1 MAEKM
6 KTVAIIGG
14 GVSGL
19 LACDVLKKMNFSPK
33 VFEKQ
38 HNIGGIWELTQYEG
52 VTLQNCCTFVMRKSC
67 PNQNQILVQI
77 QFLYCWSTAGVN
89 LLWRYLT
96 LANSQCVY
104 EPTVFA

>member
-33 VFEKQ
+33 VFEKH

-67 PNQNQILVQI
+67 PNQNQVLLR
-77 QFLYCWSTAGVN
+77 FNSLLYSTGWSQSTVA
-89 LLWRYLT
+89 LLT
-96 LANSQCVY
+96 LADSMCV
-104 EPTVFA
+104 